1 LDTLIT
7 SLGVALLVGTFVVDV
22 FSTSSLAVPILYA
35 VSIPLLSW
43 SGNLRLVWS
52 MAAVSSVLTFALYV
66 WGPPTANPQ
75 FFPAA
80 LLNRV
85 LSCAVIGAMA
95 ALAHLRIRAERFL
108 RARNEMLDK
117 QFAELEALNEELTQR
132 EQEMVRQNEE
142 LRSQTEE
149 LEQQSEELRVANEE
163 LMHWEKLL
171 EQLLQLSRSLT
182 ASLGAEEIQT
192 RICEALGM
200 LFDGCPAAM
209 LERRAERLVVACHHG
224 FGPEGPLADVLPYA
238 STFAATVMAVGQTAY
253 LENVALRPELLIP
266 QPKQGERFR
275 SVLSSPLYRR
285 GRVIGTIEVYSP
297 APRTW
302 SDAEVSLVE
311 SLAAQASVSLQG
323 AELVDAIRY
332 ERGRFEA
339 AFRNVPFGMMV
350 AEDADCQTV
359 RVNPAAA
366 SMLSV
371 SVDENLSPGTP
382 AGAKV
387 LRLLRRH
394 GLPIAS
400 ARHPLIRAAQGEEI
414 VGEELEVIFPHGR
427 QLQLLVSAAPVH
439 GAGGRLEGAV
449 CAFADV
455 TAQKHL
461 QRELELRRREAEEAS
476 ARKTRFLAAVS
487 HDIRT
492 PANAISLMA
501 ELIHRYAAD
510 PATPTQIAELAEDL
524 QRNTLSLIELIGD
537 VLDLARFDT
546 GKSDLVE
553 TEFPLADLIEQET
566 RQHQPLAREKGLD
579 LEVTPISRTLW
590 LRTDR
595 VKLGRVLGNLIGNAI
610 KFTERGKVTISTA
623 VEAQPEGRVC
633 ITIRDT
639 GVGVPPEQLPGI
651 FDEFRQLHNPA
662 RNRNQ
667 GAGLGLSICKRL
679 VDLLGGEIEVEST
692 PGQGSRFTVCLP
704 ATALAL
710 RLEPALR
717 PADVERARKIW
728 QGLDG
733 QALGLRVL
741 LVEDHG
747 STREGTAR
755 ILRSEGASVVEA
767 PDGCTAL
774 ALLSTEKPD
783 VLLLDMMLPDMDGR
797 EILRRVQSGEFES
810 VKAIFVLTG
819 DLTDQRKE
827 EIKLLG
833 ADGLIEKPIDVNKL
847 LGKLRDI
854 RQSLG

>member
-1 LDTLIT
+1 
-7 SLGVALLVGTFVVDV
+7 
-22 FSTSSLAVPILYA
+22 
-35 VSIPLLSW
+35 
-43 SGNLRLVWS
+43 
-52 MAAVSSVLTFALYV
+52 
-66 WGPPTANPQ
+66 
-75 FFPAA
+75 
-80 LLNRV
+80 
-85 LSCAVIGAMA
+85 
-95 ALAHLRIRAERFL
+95 
-108 RARNEMLDK
+108 
-117 QFAELEALNEELTQR
+117 
-132 EQEMVRQNEE
+132 
-142 LRSQTEE
+142 
-149 LEQQSEELRVANEE
+149 
-163 LMHWEKLL
+163 
-171 EQLLQLSRSLT
+171 
-182 ASLGAEEIQT
+182 
-192 RICEALGM
+192 
-200 LFDGCPAAM
+200 
-209 LERRAERLVVACHHG
+209 
-224 FGPEGPLADVLPYA
+224 
-238 STFAATVMAVGQTAY
+238 
-253 LENVALRPELLIP
+253 
-266 QPKQGERFR
+266 
-275 SVLSSPLYRR
+275 
-285 GRVIGTIEVYSP
+285 
-297 APRTW
+297 
-302 SDAEVSLVE
+302 
-311 SLAAQASVSLQG
+311 
-323 AELVDAIRY
+323 
-332 ERGRFEA
+332 
-339 AFRNVPFGMMV
+339 
-350 AEDADCQTV
+350 
-359 RVNPAAA
+359 
-366 SMLSV
+366 
-371 SVDENLSPGTP
+371 
-382 AGAKV
+382 
-387 LRLLRRH
+387 
-394 GLPIAS
+394 
-400 ARHPLIRAAQGEEI
+400 LIRAAQGEEI